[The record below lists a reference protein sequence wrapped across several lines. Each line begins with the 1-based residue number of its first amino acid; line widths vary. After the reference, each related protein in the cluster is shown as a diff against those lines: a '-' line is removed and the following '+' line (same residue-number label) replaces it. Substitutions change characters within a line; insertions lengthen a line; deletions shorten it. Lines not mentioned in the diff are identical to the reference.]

1 MSAWQTHGYKDLW
14 GKSNKNNSRYTKLI
28 PAQEK
33 IIITGSSINYK
44 YIKLNPHIDDINYSK
59 QKDNFVPSPN

>member
-1 MSAWQTHGYKDLW
+1 MYS
-14 GKSNKNNSRYTKLI
+14 KLI

-33 IIITGSSINYK
+33 IIITGSSINSK
-44 YIKLNPHIDDINYSK
+44 YIKLIPDTDDINYSK